1 MIAATFA
8 GEPCFEDMKTF
19 LRILLFVLA
28 GLVVIHVFPVLLL
41 PAMIAVVTM
50 LVVGALMLGGVAAVA
65 GVGLA
70 LLAGLLAVA
79 LVILAV
85 LAPVWLP
92 VLAIVGLVSLCR
104 RRPKAAV

>member
-1 MIAATFA
+1 
-8 GEPCFEDMKTF
+8 MKTF
-19 LRILLFVLA
+19 LKILLFVVV
-28 GLVVIHVFPVLLL
+28 GLVVIHVFPILFV
-41 PAMIAVVTM
+41 PVMIGFVALM
-50 LVVGALMLGGVAAVA
+50 VVGALMMGGVAAIA

-104 RRPKAAV
+104 RRPKATV